1 MNLRVI
7 TFNTAVGNPQIKTA
21 QRAFLELPFYRDV
34 IEGRSDAPILALQE
48 VGPEQAGALKDA
60 TANGRFSVIHIQRP
74 GQGNALLI
82 PQRFQ
87 VLHRRSRYLLAGQL
101 RGIVAAL
108 WRAARGRG
116 RPDLRQLGEL
126 RMLNEARLR
135 DARSERVFTVLNTH
149 LSADPHLRVVQ
160 ARELFGRAHAA
171 RRHGPVIVAGDLNT
185 RAVEHPDLRQRRADA
200 RVRALFAP
208 LEDMGAAAVDHR
220 RPKIDY
226 VLAHGFAPVS
236 SRLYTGDSLQLPGL
250 PTAEVISDHYAEEA
264 VLRYAWAGSR
274 PARSDRRRGHRREVS
289 KVVRLQVAMRRG
301 I

>member
-34 IEGRSDAPILALQE
+34 IEGRSEAPILALQE
-48 VGPEQAGALKDA
+48 VGLEQARALKDA
-60 TANGRFSVIHIQRP
+60 AANGRFSVIHTQRP

-116 RPDLRQLGEL
+116 RTDLRQLGEL

-135 DARSERVFTVLNTH
+135 DTRCERVFTVLNTH

-185 RAVEHPDLRQRRADA
+185 RAVEHPDQRQRLADA

-226 VLAHGFAPVS
+226 VLAHGFVPVS
-236 SRLYTGDSLQLPGL
+236 SRLCTGDSLQLPGL
-250 PTAEVISDHYAEEA
+250 PSAEVISDHYAEEDM
-264 VLRYAWAGSR
+264 LRFAYPPPRYR
-274 PARSDRRRGHRREVS
+274 PARDLPARGRAAPIVP
-289 KVVRLQVAMRRG
+289 LP
-301 I
+301 

>member
-7 TFNTAVGNPQIKTA
+7 TFNTAVGNPQIKTV
-21 QRAFLELPFYRDV
+21 QRAFLELLFYRDV

-60 TANGRFSVIHIQRP
+60 AANGRFSVIDIRRP

-101 RGIVAAL
+101 RGIAAAL
-108 WRAARGRG
+108 WRAARRRG

-135 DARSERVFTVLNTH
+135 DTRCDRVFTVFNTH

-171 RRHGPVIVAGDLNT
+171 RRHGP
-185 RAVEHPDLRQRRADA
+185 
-200 RVRALFAP
+200 
-208 LEDMGAAAVDHR
+208 
-220 RPKIDY
+220 KIDY

-236 SRLYTGDSLQLPGL
+236 SRLYTVDSLQLPGL
-250 PTAEVISDHYAEEA
+250 PSAEVISDHYAEED
-264 VLRYAWAGSR
+264 VLRYARAGSR

-289 KVVRLQVAMRRG
+289 KVARLQVAMRRG